1 MFPPEKDDDGEK
13 RASAGS
19 EDMRRDIMVIIE

>member
-1 MFPPEKDDDGEK
+1 MFPPEKDFGEK

-19 EDMRRDIMVIIE
+19 EDMRRDIMVTSE